1 MKKEL
6 KTIEIDQILINPR
19 IREELGNIDELAY
32 SINEYGLMCPILI
45 NTKNV
50 LLAGRMRIEACKQ
63 LGHSSIEALV
73 MDIEEELDIFNIESQ
88 ENLCR
93 KALTPIE
100 LDKEIEMKTT
110 YAWKRVKRK
119 SVVSRLWSKV
129 TRFFKGNNH

>member
-1 MKKEL
+1 MPKEL
-6 KTIEIDQILINPR
+6 KSIEIDQIIINPR
-19 IREELGNIDELAY
+19 IREDLGDIEELAR

-50 LLAGRMRIEACKQ
+50 LLAGRRRIEACKL
-63 LGHSSIEALV
+63 LGYTQIKALV
-73 MDIEEELDIFNIESQ
+73 MDIEEDLDIFNIESQ

-93 KALTPIE
+93 KELTPAE

-119 SVVSRLWSKV
+119 SVVRRLWHKI
-129 TRFFKGNNH
+129 TRVFKGKKQ